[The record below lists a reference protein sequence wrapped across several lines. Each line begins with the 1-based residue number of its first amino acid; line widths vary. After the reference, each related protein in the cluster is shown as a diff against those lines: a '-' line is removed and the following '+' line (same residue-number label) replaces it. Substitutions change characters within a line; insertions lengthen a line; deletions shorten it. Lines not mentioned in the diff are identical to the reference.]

1 MHRTIFN
8 YGGEPLRYNLCTL
21 MQTLIWNSFLS
32 ENRQLFFK
40 NFFLLNNLKKKKKKP
55 PRNKK
60 QEHVQTC
67 IWVFLVILV
76 EQIFFFYP
84 FLLQSLKTMA
94 AYKKK
99 TLTNRNDKS
108 SNNYDIILWQRSLGT
123 SVAEMS

>member
-1 MHRTIFN
+1 
-8 YGGEPLRYNLCTL
+8 

-40 NFFLLNNLKKKKKKP
+40 NFFILNNLKKKKKKP

-76 EQIFFFYP
+76 EQIFLSFF
-84 FLLQSLKTMA
+84 
-94 AYKKK
+94 
-99 TLTNRNDKS
+99 
-108 SNNYDIILWQRSLGT
+108 
-123 SVAEMS
+123 VAELKDNGGI